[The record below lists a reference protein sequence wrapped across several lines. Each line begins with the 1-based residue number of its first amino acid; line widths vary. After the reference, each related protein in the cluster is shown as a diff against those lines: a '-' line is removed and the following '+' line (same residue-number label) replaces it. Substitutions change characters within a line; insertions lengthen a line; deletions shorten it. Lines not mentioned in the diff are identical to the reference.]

1 MISIPSNIEDTLT
14 NLLQQKITLEID
26 GKVIKTGKLILFT
39 SKYFFISLTIETLK
53 KSKEKVEIPIPFN
66 IEVHEEDKLIYFD
79 YRLNTLT
86 KTNTPAK
93 EILEK
98 MSVSKNKFYNKI
110 LIIEIKNDH

>member
-14 NLLQQKITLEID
+14 NLLQQRIALEID

-53 KSKEKVEIPIPFN
+53 KSKEKVEIPIPYS
-66 IEVHEEDKLIYFD
+66 IEVHNEDKLIYFD
-79 YRLNTLT
+79 YRLSTLT
-86 KTNTPAK
+86 KTSASAK
-93 EILEK
+93 KIIEK
-98 MSVSKNKFYNKI
+98 MSSSKNKFYNKI